1 MPGCCR
7 KPVNVWPGGMRIAAL
22 QAGPKKP
29 QGMDRGVCWSS
40 QLGYWMFLM
49 VENHGKSLF
58 DYYQK
63 MIQKNKNGGHFP
75 DSNCLNLWRLV
86 EPHLDG
92 TSMLSLRMNTTSPN
106 AFSSNSWCS
115 PSSTSSTA
123 ERHLLLPAVIL
134 FQVQAPGIR
143 REHRNKLKVF
153 SRVLCWLMRE
163 WKMKDTVVAFDWTWF
178 IRIHVSLIFSSVTP
192 IIHIFAVMSCLSI
205 CLCYLGLYCLIFP
218 SIYYLSSSKPGSKY
232 LYYIHSIYI
241 YICLTSLSN
250 LSHLYHPI

>member
-1 MPGCCR
+1 M
-7 KPVNVWPGGMRIAAL
+7 VNPCLITIKRWD
-22 QAGPKKP
+22 K
-29 QGMDRGVCWSS
+29 
-40 QLGYWMFLM
+40 
-49 VENHGKSLF
+49 
-58 DYYQK
+58 
-63 MIQKNKNGGHFP
+63 KNKNGCHFP
-75 DSNCLNLWRLV
+75 DSNCLNFWRLV

-178 IRIHVSLIFSSVTP
+178 IRIHVSLIFSSVTSKNS
-192 IIHIFAVMSCLSI
+192 HVCCHVMSIDLPMLSW
-205 CLCYLGLYCLIFP
+205 LVLSYL
-218 SIYYLSSSKPGSKY
+218 SKY
-232 LYYIHSIYI
+232 LLSI
-241 YICLTSLSN
+241 
-250 LSHLYHPI
+250 

>member
-7 KPVNVWPGGMRIAAL
+7 KPVNVWPGGIKTAAL

-63 MIQKNKNGGHFP
+63 MIQKNKNGGHVP

-143 REHRNKLKVF
+143 RTNWKCSVESFAGWCVNERWKIRSLPLTEPGLFESMLAWF
-153 SRVLCWLMRE
+153 SQVLRQ
-163 WKMKDTVVAFDWTWF
+163 
-178 IRIHVSLIFSSVTP
+178 
-192 IIHIFAVMSCLSI
+192 
-205 CLCYLGLYCLIFP
+205 
-218 SIYYLSSSKPGSKY
+218 
-232 LYYIHSIYI
+232 
-241 YICLTSLSN
+241 
-250 LSHLYHPI
+250 